1 LGVGTCALWGSGS
14 ACAALLLCSGAGRPS
29 NKNRQTLL
37 HGSPCLTM
45 PRHASHRHFPDLTAD
60 NCPRDRSDP
69 IDDLQSRQRCALH
82 SSVPVS
88 KGLESNLQITK
99 SCPLVVLLLL
109 LLLST
114 VAAPR
119 PSLPAL
125 PSLPWSWSWSWSWS
139 WTSDSANPNSHVAP
153 YPSGQS
159 CTTFFSCAAASWL
172 LNLNSW
178 NYPIHAFFFCTYIR
192 KQGCRA
198 RVALGIPPTCGR
210 PIRLPLHY

>member
-1 LGVGTCALWGSGS
+1 VLVCY
-14 ACAALLLCSGAGRPS
+14 GAGRPS

-69 IDDLQSRQRCALH
+69 IDDHQSRQRCALL
-82 SSVPVS
+82 SSVPES
-88 KGLESNLQITK
+88 KGLEFNLQIK
-99 SCPLVVLLLL
+99 SCPLLLL
-109 LLLST
+109 LLLLWLLRLLHT
-114 VAAPR
+114 R
-119 PSLPAL
+119 LSLPVL
-125 PSLPWSWSWSWSWS
+125 PSLPWSWS

-178 NYPIHAFFFCTYIR
+178 N
-192 KQGCRA
+192 
-198 RVALGIPPTCGR
+198 
-210 PIRLPLHY
+210 

>member
-1 LGVGTCALWGSGS
+1 MISRAGSD
-14 ACAALLLCSGAGRPS
+14 APCTRPC
-29 NKNRQTLL
+29 Q
-37 HGSPCLTM
+37 CQ
-45 PRHASHRHFPDLTAD
+45 D
-60 NCPRDRSDP
+60 
-69 IDDLQSRQRCALH
+69 
-82 SSVPVS
+82 S
-88 KGLESNLQITK
+88 KGLESNLQIM
-99 SCPLVVLLLL
+99 SSGDAAAAAALLCGCYTTALPAC
-109 LLLST
+109 
-114 VAAPR
+114 AA
-119 PSLPAL
+119 LPAL
-125 PSLPWSWSWSWSWS
+125 VLVLVLVSRS